1 MFYNQLNM
9 TIFKKKTARRR
20 QSNNSLFI
28 NNLTIF
34 DMSKITTK
42 NLFSKGMGL
51 KIVVVLYIN
60 ELKILA

>member
-20 QSNNSLFI
+20 ESNNSLFI

-34 DMSKITTK
+34 DMSKITTMNPVLQRNGVK
-42 NLFSKGMGL
+42 NNFTA
-51 KIVVVLYIN
+51 VYQ
-60 ELKILA
+60 